1 MLQNYTRVHILSR
14 YGVREA
20 RPPAANRELDELL
33 ARVVESDTFR
43 PAPMMRTLLQYLWKH
58 QGEPISEYA
67 IAIDALGRSPDFDPK
82 ADSTVRVQVAR
93 LRAKLKEFYEAAGDS
108 FPLRLAIPLGRHELH
123 WTYEPAQISPVSPL
137 SLVPRRFR
145 WITAGVVGVLVL
157 LSLTLVIQNRRLRA
171 GFPAAPPPLPRFWKS
186 ALVSGM
192 PTVVVLPSPLYFFWP
207 DHNIYVRDLK
217 ISEFEN
223 WQASP
228 FIRDMAQKWGPPT
241 LAQIYVGAMEMTA
254 GVRVLQYLQQAGLPV
269 QLIESRKFA
278 ADSFAAQNTIFLGM
292 PRTAVYLDRLVKKTN
307 FYIAQVEP
315 DLVVNRNPKP
325 GEPAEYRQ
333 IDYSSDRK
341 VFPAIIVL
349 LPTRPEHT
357 RSLLLMG
364 RTLTTMTT
372 MLLSLDGLKL
382 LDEQWIKGGSPDSWE
397 MVIEAEVYRDTVLKV
412 WPVSFRAIPD
422 TFWK

>member
-1 MLQNYTRVHILSR
+1 MQILRRQVEGGTRVA
-14 YGVREA
+14 GPA
-20 RPPAANRELDELL
+20 RGLDELIT
-33 ARVVESDTFR
+33 RVIESDTFR
-43 PAPMMRTLLQYLWKH
+43 TAPMMRTLLLYLWKH

-67 IAIDALGRSPDFDPK
+67 IAVDALGRSQDFDPK
-82 ADSTVRVQVAR
+82 TDSTVRVQVAR
-93 LRAKLKEFYEAAGDS
+93 LRAKLKEFYETAGDS
-108 FPLRLAIPLGRHELH
+108 FPLRLSIPLGRHELQ
-123 WTYEPAQISPVSPL
+123 WTYEQAQIAPVSPL
-137 SLVPRRFR
+137 ASVPNHYL
-145 WITAGVVGVLVL
+145 WITAAVVAVLVL
-157 LSLTLVIQNRRLRA
+157 FSLGLLLQNRALRA
-171 GFPAAPPPLPRFWKS
+171 GVPAAPAPLPRFWKS
-186 ALVSGM
+186 FLVPGK
-192 PTVVVLPSPLYFFWP
+192 PTVIVLPSPLYFFWP
-207 DHNIYVRDLK
+207 DHNMYVRDLK

-228 FIRDMAQKWGPPT
+228 FIRDMAQKWGAPT

-254 GVRVLQYLQQAGLPV
+254 GVRVLQYLQQGGQQV
-269 QLIESRKFA
+269 QLIESRRFP

-315 DLVVNRNPKP
+315 DLVGNRNPKP

-364 RTLTTMTT
+364 RTLTSMTT

-382 LDEQWIKGGSPDSWE
+382 LDEQWVKGGSPDSWE

-412 WPVSFRAIPD
+412 WPVSFRAIPE

>member
-1 MLQNYTRVHILSR
+1 M
-14 YGVREA
+14 
-20 RPPAANRELDELL
+20 DELIT
-33 ARVVESDTFR
+33 RVVESDTFR
-43 PAPMMRTLLQYLWKH
+43 SAPMMRTLLLYLWKH

-67 IAIDALGRSPDFDPK
+67 IAVDALGRSADFDPK
-82 ADSTVRVQVAR
+82 TDSTVRVQVAR
-93 LRAKLKEFYEAAGDS
+93 LRAKLKEFSEAAGDA
-108 FPLRLAIPLGRHELH
+108 FPLRLSIPLGRHELH
-123 WTYEPAQISPVSPL
+123 WVYEPPQISPVSPL
-137 SLVPRRFR
+137 
-145 WITAGVVGVLVL
+145 AGVPKRYLWTAAGIVAALVL
-157 LSLTLVIQNRRLRA
+157 LCLALVIQNRVLRA
-171 GFPAAPPPLPRFWKS
+171 SIPAPPTPLPRFWKS
-186 ALVSGM
+186 VLVPGK
-192 PTVVVLPSPLYFFWP
+192 PTVIVLPSPLYFSWP
-207 DHNIYVRDLK
+207 DQRILVRDLK

-228 FIRDMAQKWGPPT
+228 FVRDMARKWGPPT
-241 LAQIYVGAMEMTA
+241 LSQIYVGALEMTA
-254 GVRVLQYLQQAGLPV
+254 GVKVLQYLQQAGQQV

-315 DLVVNRNPKP
+315 DLVGNRNPKA
-325 GEPAEYRQ
+325 GEPAEYREV
-333 IDYSSDRK
+333 DYSSDRK

-364 RTLTTMTT
+364 RTLSSMTT

-382 LDEQWIKGGSPDSWE
+382 LDEQWVKGGSPDSWE
-397 MVIEAEVYRDTVLKV
+397 MVIEAEIYRDTVLKV